1 MMHNV
6 RQAVPDN
13 LRGMFRLTTDVHNSL
28 TRSAS
33 NQSYYVD
40 KSRTEKMKRS
50 FARTGAVIW
59 NGLPQFLKSLRKYQ
73 FKAKIKQ
80 ILSEILQKTDDYI
93 EVPQIL
99 SNIKQMK
106 T

>member
-1 MMHNV
+1 
-6 RQAVPDN
+6 
-13 LRGMFRLTTDVHNSL
+13 MFRLTTDVHIYR
-28 TRSAS
+28 TRSAL
-33 NQSYYVD
+33 NQFYYID

-50 FARTGAVIW
+50 FARTGVVIW
-59 NGLPQFLKSLRKYQ
+59 NGLPQFLQSLRKYQ

-80 ILSEILQKTDDYI
+80 ILFEILQKTDDCV

-99 SNIKQMK
+99 PNIKQIK